1 MNKFVTAILVIG
13 LLASIGGNV
22 YFYQQL
28 DQANKLVADPNAVAQ
43 KEIDAIVASISL
55 LMELPADEQPTMATV
70 LEQDK
75 LKDQPF
81 FARAQNGDKVIIYT
95 QNKKAIL
102 YRPSENRIIEVAP
115 LVVSEDEN
123 TEGLVT
129 ETPETKPTPVVTPA
143 PVAED
148 EDEE

>member
-1 MNKFVTAILVIG
+1 
-13 LLASIGGNV
+13 
-22 YFYQQL
+22 
-28 DQANKLVADPNAVAQ
+28 
-43 KEIDAIVASISL
+43 
-55 LMELPADEQPTMATV
+55 MATV